1 MPEKKNLMKKG
12 QNTNH
17 PKKGASIKV
26 SPIRNIEDVLAI
38 KELLIHQPRNLCLF
52 TMGINTAY
60 RAGELLSL
68 RVGQV
73 SNLKVGDRLE
83 LKQNKNKK
91 YRAITLNKMT
101 VIAIQQWLEVHPFN
115 HLPSAPLFVSQ
126 RSMDSLSVSAVNVL
140 VKKWCKVIGLS
151 ENYGSHSLRKTWGY
165 HQRIN
170 NSASVALLMDA
181 FGHQNEAQTL
191 DYLCIQSNEI
201 QELYMGMEL

>member
-1 MPEKKNLMKKG
+1 MKKG

-26 SPIRNIEDVLAI
+26 SPIRNIEDIAAI
-38 KELLIHQPRNLCLF
+38 KTLLKDQPRNLCLF

-68 RVGQV
+68 SVGQV
-73 SNLKVGDRLE
+73 TDLKVGDRLE
-83 LKQNKNKK
+83 LKQNKNQK
-91 YRAITLNKMT
+91 YRAITLNNIT
-101 VIAIQQWLEVHPFN
+101 VNVLHQWLKIHPYKD
-115 HLPSAPLFVSQ
+115 SSTAPLFISQ
-126 RSMDSLSVSAVNVL
+126 RANNALTVSTVNRL
-140 VKKWCKVIGLS
+140 VKQWCSEVGLT

-170 NSASVALLMDA
+170 YGVSVALLMKA
-181 FGHQNEAQTL
+181 FGHQSEAQTF
-191 DYLCIQSNEI
+191 DYLCIQSDEI